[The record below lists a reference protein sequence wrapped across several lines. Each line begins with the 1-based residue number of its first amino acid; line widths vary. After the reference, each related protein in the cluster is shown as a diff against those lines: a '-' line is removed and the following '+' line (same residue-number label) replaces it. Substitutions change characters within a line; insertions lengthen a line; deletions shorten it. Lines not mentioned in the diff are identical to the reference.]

1 MESVVWEMEEAM
13 GSALE
18 VCLDSHIVVTHGCVA
33 LLGLHWFG
41 VVLFKL
47 RQRNKRWY
55 HALKSINP
63 PSFPMVPDVN
73 TNGGIDPIRCDNYF
87 KPLVTYLLDYC

>member
-18 VCLDSHIVVTHGCVA
+18 VCLDSHFA

-41 VVLFKL
+41 VVL
-47 RQRNKRWY
+47 
-55 HALKSINP
+55 INCA
-63 PSFPMVPDVN
+63 SGTSVGTSVG
-73 TNGGIDPIRCDNYF
+73 TT
-87 KPLVTYLLDYC
+87 L

>member
-1 MESVVWEMEEAM
+1 MASVVWEMEEAL

-47 RQRNKRWY
+47 
-55 HALKSINP
+55 
-63 PSFPMVPDVN
+63 
-73 TNGGIDPIRCDNYF
+73 C
-87 KPLVTYLLDYC
+87 

>member
-33 LLGLHWFG
+33 LLGLHLFG
-41 VVLFKL
+41 VVL
-47 RQRNKRWY
+47 
-55 HALKSINP
+55 INCA
-63 PSFPMVPDVN
+63 SGTRIGTSVG
-73 TNGGIDPIRCDNYF
+73 TT
-87 KPLVTYLLDYC
+87 L